1 MTQHSIFG
9 NRKFGAAQVVV
20 VAKNPPANAGDLRD
34 VGSISGSGRP
44 PWRRERQPVPV
55 FLPGNPM
62 DRRAWWLQ
70 SMGSHRVRHD

>member
-20 VAKNPPANAGDLRD
+20 VAKNPSANAGDLRD

-44 PWRRERQPVPV
+44 PWRREWQPIPV
-55 FLPGNPM
+55 FLLGNPM
-62 DRRAWWLQ
+62 DRGAWRLQ
-70 SMGSHRVRHD
+70 SMRSHRVRHD